1 MRSETASINRHE
13 SSCGRLAPERS
24 TRVVLR
30 KTRARERLAS
40 ENYYTTERG
49 LLKIE
54 HL

>member
-13 SSCGRLAPERS
+13 SSCGRLAPERG
-24 TRVVLR
+24 
-30 KTRARERLAS
+30 RLAS